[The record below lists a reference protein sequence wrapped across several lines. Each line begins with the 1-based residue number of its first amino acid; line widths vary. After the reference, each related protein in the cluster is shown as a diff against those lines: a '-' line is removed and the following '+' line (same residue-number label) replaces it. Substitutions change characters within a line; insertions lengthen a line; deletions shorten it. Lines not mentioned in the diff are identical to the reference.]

1 MLELDDRLELLTALQ
16 WDLERFLQVEYDA
29 LQTKPI
35 EMMDRDVAGEILMN
49 ICDRDLYPLFTRLFG
64 DTKPA
69 RDAVN
74 KIKEFIS
81 LLSLLVI
88 RPSQYD
94 RSRMNFTETC
104 FENVEFVGIN
114 LDLGEFISYPISS

>member
-64 DTKPA
+64 DT
-69 RDAVN
+69 
-74 KIKEFIS
+74 
-81 LLSLLVI
+81 
-88 RPSQYD
+88 
-94 RSRMNFTETC
+94 
-104 FENVEFVGIN
+104 
-114 LDLGEFISYPISS
+114 